1 MHALPKRSTILFL
14 SLLLS
19 QVALAQT
26 EPRLGVNTTTPQH
39 TLDVNGAINIAPD
52 SAYQI
57 DGTPVLQTQVVN
69 GFTNL
74 FLGPEAGQSN
84 TTGNRNHFSGFQ
96 AGHAST
102 TGKRTKYV
110 G

>member
-1 MHALPKRSTILFL
+1 MHALPKRRTILLL

-26 EPRLGVNTTTPQH
+26 EPRLGVNTTDPQH

-57 DGTPVLQTQVVN
+57 DGTPVLRTQEVTTF
-69 GFTNL
+69 GITFTNL
-74 FLGPEAGQSN
+74 YLGPGAGAAN
-84 TTGNRNHFSGFQ
+84 TTGLE
-96 AGHAST
+96 
-102 TGKRTKYV
+102 
-110 G
+110 